1 MSLSPSVLEALD
13 SINNLQSE
21 IQQVAVRMMAAADGA
36 LYTID
41 IVAIAA
47 LNRSY
52 ALTAAFGLLI
62 ERRNLVSAA
71 GILRMQLD
79 NALRFSALW
88 HVPNADEAAR
98 QILRG
103 VRVKNLKDRSGQRL
117 TDAHLQELAKEDQE
131 LAKEDKDWVPEV
143 YEKASGYIHLSTAH
157 VASAIAPGEVDPD
170 QFHFKVSAEDER
182 VPDQTWL
189 EAMAAFQASTDLFLQ
204 LIERWTEQKAKAQ
217 GLADSAERIGTA
229 PAANHESTA

>member
-1 MSLSPSVLEALD
+1 MSLSPPVLEALATIED
-13 SINNLQSE
+13 LQKE
-21 IQQVAVRMMAAADGA
+21 VQQVAVRMMAAADGA

-88 HVPNADEAAR
+88 HVPDPDEAAR

-103 VRVKNLKDRSGQRL
+103 VRVKDLKDRSGQKL
-117 TDAHLQELAKEDQE
+117 TDARLQDLAKEE
-131 LAKEDKDWVPEV
+131 GDWVPGV
-143 YEKASGYIHLSTAH
+143 YKKASGYIHLSTAH
-157 VASAIAPGEVDPD
+157 IASAIAPGEMEEG
-170 QFHFKVSAEDER
+170 QFQFKVSAEDDH
-182 VPDQTWL
+182 VSDQTWL
-189 EAMAAFQASTDLFLQ
+189 EAIPAFQASTDLFLG
-204 LIERWTEQKAKAQ
+204 LIENWTGQKDQAQ
-217 GLADSAERIGTA
+217 GLATSAERIGTA
-229 PAANHESTA
+229 PPATHETTG